1 VGLIF
6 FESKAHDKAIAS
18 FSNALAINP
27 KYAAARYYVG
37 RIYEEQGAFN
47 KAMQE
52 YRQVIEYSL
61 GAKIAKGSVTIDF
74 GAVFSDLG
82 LLDQAEREYRRLV
95 KEHPEYADLHYHL
108 GIILKKKGMPDEAM
122 EEFKIAIQLN
132 PHYMEAR
139 RSYWE
144 SAQ

>member
-1 VGLIF
+1 LT
-6 FESKAHDKAIAS
+6 KAFDKAIAS

-37 RIYEEQGAFN
+37 RIYEEQGAYN

-52 YRQVIEYSL
+52 YRQVIEDAL
-61 GAKIAKGSVTIDF
+61 GNKLEKGSVTIDF
-74 GAVFSDLG
+74 GLVFSDLG
-82 LLDQAEREYRRLV
+82 LLDQAEREYRRLI

-108 GIILKKKGMPDEAM
+108 GMILKKKGLSDDAM
-122 EEFKIAIQLN
+122 EEFRIAIQLN
-132 PHYMEAR
+132 PHYMDAR